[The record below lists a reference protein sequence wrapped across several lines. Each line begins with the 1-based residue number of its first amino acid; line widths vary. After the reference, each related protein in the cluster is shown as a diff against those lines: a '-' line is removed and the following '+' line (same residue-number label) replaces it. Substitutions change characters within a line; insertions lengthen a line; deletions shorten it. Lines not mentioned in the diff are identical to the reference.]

1 MYEYRLV
8 QGSRRAME
16 STAVNQLTSELLCF
30 VQNKMATNDHD
41 FVVKTVSEFYTSN
54 EIIAAKTL
62 LFEAC
67 IDTTLRL
74 KTYKVDVAK
83 LNCRDIIT
91 KMNEVGANCPVFVA
105 ANLAKLPVI
114 TADAFNLAKMSKGIS
129 SVLNIEQNVHNT
141 LASLACF
148 QNDFQT
154 VLEKCS
160 KIDNI
165 AENLNNL
172 KSAVEKRNA
181 RRVIVSDSSA
191 SKSDTSTPRQQLTTD
206 DDTDHNDD
214 SDDSNDNDDSSNND
228 DRSSDTDHND
238 DNDDGKN
245 DDSVFEHDVI
255 EHSIEAL
262 SPHKAEAVQVNPS
275 PVVPVLRLNDR
286 PPHLNAWMT
295 DGGFTLVDTT
305 TQKKTIQSRMF
316 TNSSRKK
323 IDRKTDALKT
333 VVPRYYGNDRRHG
346 GYSRSDNKMCEVFVT
361 RLVPETTASDVLHF
375 VKPRINR
382 NIKIEQLRTKYDEY
396 SSFKL
401 CVPKFLK
408 NKLLDKNFWEN
419 DNIYVRE
426 FVTKSRV

>member
-1 MYEYRLV
+1 
-8 QGSRRAME
+8 
-16 STAVNQLTSELLCF
+16 
-30 VQNKMATNDHD
+30 MATNDHD

-191 SKSDTSTPRQQLTTD
+191 SKSDTPTPRQQLTTD

-255 EHSIEAL
+255 EHYIEAL
-262 SPHKAEAVQVNPS
+262 SPHKAEAVQVNPN

-333 VVPRYYGNDRRHG
+333 VVPRYYVCPI
-346 GYSRSDNKMCEVFVT
+346 SMF
-361 RLVPETTASDVLHF
+361 
-375 VKPRINR
+375 
-382 NIKIEQLRTKYDEY
+382 
-396 SSFKL
+396 
-401 CVPKFLK
+401 
-408 NKLLDKNFWEN
+408 NF
-419 DNIYVRE
+419 I
-426 FVTKSRV
+426 